1 MTLFVNGLIW
11 QWAPRN
17 GPPSASRDF
26 AGYAN
31 WFTVDGDTISAIGH
45 GEEPSEVR
53 EKHVSSIVDLE
64 GQMVIPG
71 LHDSHIHIYH
81 MGEVAHYV
89 DLRGADSFDELKA
102 RVIKHGEK
110 YPEVDWIVGF
120 GWEQDKLSPDA
131 RYPSREFLDSI
142 PVHRP
147 IYLWRTCFHIA
158 VVNSAALTKAGLEIT
173 PDPSWAAN
181 VAGGVVDLDAQGLP
195 TGILRESAVN
205 LVQKYIIEKSD
216 EIRLKYLR
224 IGLQTCL
231 EFGLTA
237 VHTNDPHCLPLYHH
251 LQKSKELPLRVY
263 MTPDQHELED
273 SRGALG
279 PPVND
284 GLIKVDRVKLF
295 GDGSLGAET
304 AALRQPY
311 RNSTNIGVL
320 MENDDAMLAKIQ
332 VAHQAGYRVEIHAIG
347 DRAAAQVLAAM
358 GSVPNIDRPL
368 LTHCQIL
375 GPDLLDAMAS
385 LNVVANIQPSF
396 VVTDATFASKR
407 LPVELLPYSRTM
419 MKAGIVCAGGSDAP
433 IETSNPFQGM
443 YDAIHRSAPL
453 DDPQECLTF
462 TQALQLYTL
471 NGAYAA
477 KEETRLGEIAPG
489 FQADFVV
496 VKYDLLASPDKLLAP
511 DVLSRVFVQGVQRF
525 DAKNGRN
532 SPLAVQAAGLPGK
545 NGKIR
550 ICRCCRV

>member
-273 SRGALG
+273 STGALG